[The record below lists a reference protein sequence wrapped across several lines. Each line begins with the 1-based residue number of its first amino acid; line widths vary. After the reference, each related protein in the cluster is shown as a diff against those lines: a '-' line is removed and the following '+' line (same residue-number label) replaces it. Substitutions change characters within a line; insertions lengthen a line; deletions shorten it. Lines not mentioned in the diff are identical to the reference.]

1 MWNKDWKKGID
12 YPKWGDTDVYKKT
25 ITGGYLY
32 NGETPKE
39 AYQRVAKTVAVYRW
53 MEV

>member
-12 YPKWGDTDVYKKT
+12 YPAWGDTDVYKKT

-32 NGETPKE
+32 NGESPRD
-39 AYQRVAKTVAVYRW
+39 AYMRCLLYTSDAAD
-53 MEV
+53 E